1 MADQRLAMTW
11 VQRHIEAFG
20 GDGHA
25 VTIFGESAGG
35 NSILN
40 HLAQPA
46 SFDLYARA
54 ISESGTYDV
63 GAHSMAESEAGYRA
77 VLALSNCSSLA
88 CLKGLDSDN
97 VSALHHAMLFDG
109 PTIDGVSLTDTPAA
123 LFAKGDYNTK
133 APVIIGSNR
142 DESAFFT
149 RIERVPPSMNESLF
163 DFSLQ
168 HGSPIERAGRA
179 IQSDQKRRG
188 QPAQDTARRRC
199 PRREKIHP
207 ENWQG
212 LVMWVGW
219 RAFFRRDTLSFGL
232 ACGRAACL
240 TCAKYSPRIYR
251 WLSQRAQRGPHARAP
266 RTATP
271 SATATATPT

>member
-1 MADQRLAMTW
+1 MVAFSHCKTLLQGFLGGHEIAASTNGEGSGNFGMADQRLAMTW

-35 NSILN
+35 NSIIN

-109 PTIDGVSLTDTPAA
+109 PTVDGVSLTDTPAA

-168 HGSPIERAGRA
+168 QCSPIERAFGGSVSARCNTTAEQLAELKRA
-179 IQSDQKRRG
+179 YGPGSGYPYPPKRG
-188 QPAQDTARRRC
+188 VYSSWC
-199 PRREKIHP
+199 KIDLNLYIP
-207 ENWQG
+207 STSR
-212 LVMWVGW
+212 L
-219 RAFFRRDTLSFGL
+219 
-232 ACGRAACL
+232 AAC
-240 TCAKYSPRIYR
+240 
-251 WLSQRAQRGPHARAP
+251 
-266 RTATP
+266 TP
-271 SATATATPT
+271 ICC